1 MTDESDFKLKVGTT
15 HLSVVSGSGGSTLGL
30 QIARELILKNKHVFW
45 ISQNMPDPT
54 RFSQIFSNVPFS
66 SSSKLHISEAGEN
79 TEFAILSTMNVVSA
93 MSNVGA
99 VIIDDWLPRAGK
111 ASKKDVEPVSK
122 LSSICRESDVS
133 LLLISSAY
141 ENVEGQSSNSNPDDE
156 NWGYRVR
163 AKKLGDSFVDQIWWL
178 NLADKSNLRHLWIE
192 NEKTELRLENNG
204 FTNNLNFEG

>member
-1 MTDESDFKLKVGTT
+1 MTNESDFNLKVGTT
-15 HLSVVSGSGGSTLGL
+15 HLSVVSGSGGTTLGL

-54 RFSQIFSNVPFS
+54 RFSQLFGHVPFS

-93 MSNVGA
+93 MNNVGA

-111 ASKKDVEPVSK
+111 ASKKDVESVSK
-122 LSSICRESDVS
+122 LSSVCRESDVS

-141 ENVEGQSSNSNPDDE
+141 ENVEGQSSDSSPADE

-163 AKKLGDSFVDQIWWL
+163 AENLADSFVDQIWWL
-178 NLADKSNLRHLWIE
+178 NLAGESNLRQLWIE
-192 NEKTELRLENNG
+192 NQKTELRLEKSG
-204 FTNNLNFEG
+204 FTNTLNFQD